1 MSEEEEND
9 PVALSWRVLEMQQRL
24 GHVPAGVLKATRLP
38 KTSVVCEDEHGNQH
52 VCSEECFHLEPTQYD
67 DRFVCPISGY
77 SWGLQISNGN
87 FNPQRCVD
95 YPNQGVAHGQAAP
108 ASRGR
113 SLVRDNVDKR
123 AELMSAAIATLNK
136 LLHSGQREAV
146 DSNREAKAL
155 KSALRVEASLVRS
168 AREKKQPVMMCS
180 VLFEAL
186 SELERATG
194 GGRKRAEDEERIQNL
209 ACRFV
214 EVHER
219 FVIPY
224 NAVVGRKPTN
234 VYFVAACMYLFAKG
248 VGETYQDAY
257 LATHNPDRK
266 VLKTFG
272 MTTSRVKS
280 AERFIKDAM
289 QHAASH

>member
-24 GHVPAGVLKATRLP
+24 GHVPAGALKAARLP
-38 KTSVVCEDEHGNQH
+38 TTSVVCEDEHGNQH
-52 VCSEECFHLEPTQYD
+52 VCSDECFHLQPNPGD

-77 SWGLQISNGN
+77 MWGQQISNGN
-87 FNPQRCVD
+87 FNPQNCVD
-95 YPNQGVAHGQAAP
+95 HPNQGIAHGRRTAGH
-108 ASRGR
+108 SRPP
-113 SLVRDNVDKR
+113 VRDMVDKR

-146 DSNREAKAL
+146 DANREAKAL

-194 GGRKRAEDEERIQNL
+194 GGRKRTEDEDRIQNL

-234 VYFVAACMYLFAKG
+234 IYFVAACMYLFAKG
-248 VGETYQDAY
+248 IGETYHDAY

-289 QHAASH
+289 QHTVSH